1 MFRIKKLVDKKL
13 PYFLILPTFLMV
25 CLVILYPLGYSFFVS
40 LYDFSLLRPG
50 EIPFIGLGNY
60 VALFHDSLFW
70 ESIALTI
77 YFVVLSILLQLLVGL
92 GMALLLN
99 VPLRGRGIVRGLL
112 ILPWALPGVIVG
124 GMWLWIYHP
133 DYGLINGVLRQ
144 LNILHE
150 TEVFSWLGSSLMAIH
165 SVIFVDVWRLAPFT
179 ALMLLA
185 GLATLPK
192 DVYDAS
198 IIDGANA
205 LQRLRHVILPL
216 LKPII
221 LVVLIIRTIFAFQIF
236 DIVYVLTRGGPGT
249 STYVL
254 MYYIWN
260 KGFNQLYIGYA
271 AAAAYVMNILIVIFI
286 VLYSFLSRKGR
297 GW

>member
-297 GW
+297 G